1 MSKHIDR
8 GRHERMYLY
17 GTDLTFGAATRM
29 TDNRALNESG
39 RGQTDG
45 YRTAE
50 TVAAQNC
57 FSLRTDDNIKRG

>member
-1 MSKHIDR
+1 
-8 GRHERMYLY
+8 MYLY